1 MSIGL
6 FKINESI
13 FRSYDIRGLYPAD
26 INKETAY
33 LIGIAYVQWLKY
45 KIPRTRAFGSVRGG
59 QEYKILVSRDMR
71 DSSPELSKA
80 LIRGLTESGVNVI
93 DIGLSTTPMHYF
105 GINFLNTDGGIM
117 VTASHNPAEYNGLK
131 VSLAKAVPVGK
142 DSGLEEIKKIALE
155 EGETIKADNK
165 IGIITRKDI
174 LNDYTVF
181 LTKNRRINPVRSK

>member
-13 FRSYDIRGLYPAD
+13 FRSYDMRGLY
-26 INKETAY
+26 
-33 LIGIAYVQWLKY
+33 
-45 KIPRTRAFGSVRGG
+45 
-59 QEYKILVSRDMR
+59 
-71 DSSPELSKA
+71 PELSKA